1 MTRRKFFSVASM
13 AAAAHRFAIGLSR
26 HRHTRL
32 VRRRTPE
39 CGFSIKF
46 VLARQR
52 CSDGGMFIRLIV
64 KHSSI
69 PSRQAVGR
77 VRMFPLQPL
86 RHFFQLR
93 NSFFRFESPGGS
105 HQRFGLRLLVLGQP
119 FGHVPQLVLAASGLR
134 QRLDIHRE
142 CNMVPEVL
150 SVHD

>member
-1 MTRRKFFSVASM
+1 MQRWRYVQPIDREA
-13 AAAAHRFAIGLSR
+13 
-26 HRHTRL
+26 
-32 VRRRTPE
+32 
-39 CGFSIKF
+39 F
-46 VLARQR
+46 V
-52 CSDGGMFIRLIV
+52 
-64 KHSSI
+64 HSF
-69 PSRQAVGR
+69 PQAVGR
-77 VRMFPLQPL
+77 VRVFPLQPL
-86 RHFFQLR
+86 RHFFQRR